1 MIADPL
7 KKTVHLVR
15 LMHAARA
22 LAEVPS
28 DAFAQRVFARPV
40 LGYFH
45 EFMRWAPRNVKPLR
59 GDPARRAPVREIDDR
74 LRQLRRADWPDY
86 EPLRHQLAVH
96 RQSFLPEDGAS
107 GLAQIDAASRAWM
120 ELDQAAVHILT
131 DDAAEVYNLIAV
143 ELGGDLVET
152 PIGLVPEVAA
162 DVTAVLPERKD
173 GMRVDTGS
181 FGDSVLDTVTV
192 SAGGQVSERLRQIV
206 DVCRSLQ
213 LFSRVALVL
222 GGGVAPLPAI
232 VALNAMYVDTC
243 TLADLVYGRDLP
255 TEHSVKPLLS
265 ILAEENQAS
274 PGYWIL
280 RAAKQRLDTQ
290 ALADVKDLRDKIH
303 GHIDDELTWDR
314 YWELI
319 CQPVPSTFDAVHGN
333 LIDALNL
340 AVVHDIRFWPIKLID
355 ANMSD
360 FARVDQ
366 PATARPYRA

>member
-7 KKTVHLVR
+7 KKTAHLVR

-22 LAEVPS
+22 LAEVPD

-45 EFMRWAPRNVKPLR
+45 EFVRWAPRNLKPLR
-59 GDPARRAPVREIDDR
+59 GDPARRAAVREIDDR

-107 GLAQIDAASRAWM
+107 GLAQIDAASRAWV

-131 DDAAEVYNLIAV
+131 DDAAEVYNLIGV

-152 PIGLVPEVAA
+152 PIALVPEVAA
-162 DVTAVLPERKD
+162 DVTAVLPEHKD
-173 GMRVDTGS
+173 GARVDTGS
-181 FGDSVLDTVTV
+181 FGESLLNTVTV

-206 DVCRSLQ
+206 DVWRSLQ
-213 LFSRVALVL
+213 LFRGLVL

-232 VALNAMYVDTC
+232 VALNAMFVDTC

-265 ILAEENQAS
+265 ILAEEDGPS
-274 PGYWIL
+274 PGYGIL
-280 RAAKQRLDTQ
+280 QAAKKRLDTW
-290 ALADVKDLRDKIH
+290 AVADVKDLRDKIH

-319 CQPVPSTFDAVHGN
+319 CQPVPATFDAVHGN

-340 AVVHDIRFWPIKLID
+340 AVVGDVRFWPIKLID
-355 ANMSD
+355 AHMSD
-360 FARVDQ
+360 LARVDQ
-366 PATARPYRA
+366 PAIARPYLT